1 MKILYYSRTCFGDCD
16 FPLIKALIAQGHD
29 VTVLY
34 SMTPRSLKS
43 TVFNINQIIPKR
55 GIFPLTAYSELKIFS
70 SYVPIE
76 NIYIANEPVGRFG

>member
-34 SMTPRSLKS
+34 SMTP
-43 TVFNINQIIPKR
+43 
-55 GIFPLTAYSELKIFS
+55 PLFKIYSVQ
-70 SYVPIE
+70 Y
-76 NIYIANEPVGRFG
+76 